1 MSDVHAPVHW
11 RKSSFSYSNGECVEV
26 AVLGDG
32 TVGLR
37 DSKDPVGPVLTF
49 TRGELRAF
57 LEGAKAGEFDDLV

>member
-1 MSDVHAPVHW
+1 M
-11 RKSSFSYSNGECVEV
+11 
-26 AVLGDG
+26 LGDG

>member
-1 MSDVHAPVHW
+1 MPDVRVWP
-11 RKSSFSYSNGECVEV
+11 KSSFSYSNGECVEV

-37 DSKDPVGPVLTF
+37 HSKDPDGPVLRF
-49 TRGELRAF
+49 TVAEVAAF

>member
-1 MSDVHAPVHW
+1 MPDVRVW
-11 RKSSFSYSNGECVEV
+11 RNSSFSYSNGECVEV

-37 DSKDPVGPVLTF
+37 DSKDPGGPVLTL

>member
-1 MSDVHAPVHW
+1 MPDVRVW